1 MCRAGSICVHALGIS
16 PAEDPRVG
24 SVPKGVQ
31 DSKLYMRGITAIEP
45 EWLPMYAPALCNLPL
60 PFVDPV
66 YLSKSTKYLNCLH
79 VA

>member
-1 MCRAGSICVHALGIS
+1 MCRDESICVHALSIS

-24 SVPKGVQ
+24 GVPRGVQ

-45 EWLPMYAPALCNLPL
+45 EWLPMYALARCNLSPPL
-60 PFVDPV
+60 VDPV